1 MEGTK
6 RSKDLA
12 FSGVLFK
19 IHDLKVVATKSQLE
33 TIIEPTFFPQKK
45 TVALKDIPQHDSGK

>member
-33 TIIEPTFFPQKK
+33 TIIEPNLNMFKMPKF
-45 TVALKDIPQHDSGK
+45 G